1 MNIRYF
7 LGQVKKRFLH
17 KGSNIFY
24 LCKFLLNKIE
34 NNTILL
40 IEPNNCHTELFPSF
54 VKYLNTLGFNVEI
67 IAAYE
72 QKNNLPKLNVKNIYY
87 FTLFGAKKA
96 LKFKKIK
103 KYNFL
108 IFTSYRLYFA
118 HPDKIRDYS
127 KVFEHFK
134 INDNLMQKTAVTLH
148 HIEDYD
154 ENIKKCLG
162 GIILSKNLKEKGE
175 NLHVINPCHFKENTI
190 KNKNQKTIFVSIGK
204 LEFERKNA
212 ALLFNNIE
220 KLKTLGIKDFRVDAI
235 GDNTQND
242 VPKSLKDFINPLGK
256 LSFEKLY
263 KVLENADFYLPLL
276 DPEIEAHLRYIKN
289 GTSGSFQ
296 MIRGFLLPPL
306 IHKAFGDVHGFDA
319 ANSIVYENN
328 DTFLDALCDAINMEN
343 EKYLKLQKE
352 LLNSKN
358 EICAKS
364 IQNFKNL
371 LRLN

>member
-7 LGQVKKRFLH
+7 LGQMKKKFLH

-34 NNTILL
+34 DNTILL

-54 VKYLNTLGFNVEI
+54 VKYLKDLGYKTEI
-67 IAAYE
+67 IAAFE
-72 QKNNLPKLNVKNIYY
+72 QKNNLPKLKVKNIYY

-96 LKFKKIK
+96 FQFKKIK
-103 KYNFL
+103 KYSFV

-134 INDNLMQKTAVTLH
+134 TDDNMMSKTAVTLH

-162 GIILSKNLKEKGE
+162 GIVLSDNLKKEGE
-175 NLHVINPCHFKENTI
+175 NLYTINPSYFKENNI
-190 KNKNQKTIFVSIGK
+190 KNKNKTTVFVSIGK
-204 LEFERKNA
+204 LENTRKNA
-212 ALLFNNIE
+212 DLLFDNIK
-220 KLKTLGIKDFRVDAI
+220 KLKSLGIKDFRVNVI
-235 GDNTQND
+235 GDNTKND
-242 VPKSLKDFINPLGK
+242 VPKDLKDFITPFGK
-256 LSFEKLY
+256 LSFEKIY
-263 KVLENADFYLPLL
+263 EVLQKADFYLPLL
-276 DPEIEAHLRYIKN
+276 DPDIKAHLRYIKK

-306 IHKAFGDVHGFDA
+306 IHKAFSDIHGFDA
-319 ANSIVYENN
+319 ENSIVYENN
-328 DTFLDALCDAINMEN
+328 DAFLDALYSAINMKN
-343 EKYLKLQKE
+343 EEYLKLQKG
-352 LLNSKN
+352 LLNSRN
-358 EICAKS
+358 EIYQKS
-364 IQNFKNL
+364 IENFKNL
-371 LRLN
+371 LHLN